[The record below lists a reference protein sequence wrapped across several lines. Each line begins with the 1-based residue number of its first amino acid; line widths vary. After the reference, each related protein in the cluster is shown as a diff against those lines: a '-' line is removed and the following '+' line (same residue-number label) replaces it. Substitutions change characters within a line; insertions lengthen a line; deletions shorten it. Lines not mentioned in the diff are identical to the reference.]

1 MRLDLYTGETPRFLY
16 FDLCACFD
24 VTNTNNTPYELTYY
38 QCCPEEWDVVTTIP
52 ANSVKRITGGVPTPP
67 DPGIIYNQI
76 ETPYVPGQTQLDGCN
91 ECFNYDYKLVNCID
105 DTVVYTNYLE
115 CPECLLYINQQVY
128 TNIEPNPCWFITVTT
143 LPVGNIIPVTIDVEG
158 YCEQCIPKCYT
169 ITGVGIITYFSGYD
183 LVTEDAPAIICASS
197 YPSVIGNDYTI
208 TNTGNCGSEN
218 PCPTYLYTLTNCATE
233 AQIQSLDQELAFPY
247 VLNEIVK
254 IGERTGCWSI
264 TREIYVVTHYA

>member
-52 ANSVKRITGGVPTPP
+52 ANSVKRITGGVPIPP

-76 ETPYVPGQTQLDGCN
+76 ETPYVPGQTQLDDCN

-143 LPVGNIIPVTIDVEG
+143 LPVGNIIPVTIDVEASC
-158 YCEQCIPKCYT
+158 YVCAPKCYT
-169 ITGVGIITYFSGYD
+169 ITGIGSITYFD
-183 LVTEDAPAIICASS
+183 QNLELVTEDAPAIICSSS
-197 YPSVIGNDYTI
+197 YPSVIGTSYTI
-208 TNTGNCGSEN
+208 NNTGNCDSET
-218 PCPTYLYTLTNCATE
+218 PCPTYLYTLTNCVTE
-233 AQIQSLDQELAFPY
+233 EQIQTSTSDLAFPY
-247 VLNEIVK
+247 VLNQIIEIA
-254 IGERTGCWSI
+254 EYEGCWSI
-264 TREIYVVTHYA
+264 TREIQINNA